1 MNNDKNLK
9 KAIYIRELET
19 YFLEMFSEGLLNG
32 TVHTCVGQELIP
44 VILSNHIKKHD
55 KIFSNH
61 RGHGHYIADGNSAEK
76 LILELMGKSNGISSG
91 IGGSQHISTDSFIS
105 NGIQGGLAP
114 ISVGYSFIQNLNKT
128 KNISICYVGDGTLG
142 EGQFYEALTL
152 AGIFKTP
159 TLFIIENNGYAQ
171 STSNKY
177 TLKGDLRKRIEGFDL
192 KFLNS
197 NIWDIEDL
205 NLKSKQAV
213 EQVRNGIPTVL
224 EINCYRLNSHSK
236 GDDNRKESEIEEY
249 KKKDLINI
257 YIKDNFEWFQE
268 YQKELKQEFS
278 AVVDKAKEEYSKLD
292 MTILENNSVLKSD
305 IKWEGY
311 QFIVNQTNK
320 RLNESIN
327 ASLNFLIEKYKAIL
341 IGEDIIDS
349 TPETPIQYGG
359 AFKVTRGLS
368 EKFPYL
374 VKNTSISEAG
384 ITGFG
389 IGSALCGNP
398 SIVEIMFGDFM
409 TLCVDQLIQ
418 QASKIPS
425 MYGKKIDLPLI
436 IRTPMGGRRGYG
448 PTHSQN
454 IEKLFLFWPNID
466 VIAINCLTNTNLT
479 YENSIINNKTT
490 IIIEDKVSYT
500 QKTLDKAPLGYK
512 ISQSDEIF
520 TTYNLVPEFTDPNA
534 VIIVYG
540 SMLKEVIDV
549 LPDLFDEEIF
559 PQIIS
564 PTRISPLNIN
574 IFKNISFKHSPCIFI
589 EEGSKRSAWSSEV
602 ISSLMEEGKNF
613 NKIIRISNEH
623 IIPCSKEIEDSII
636 PSKFNLIKKIKE
648 KIS

>member
-1 MNNDKNLK
+1 MQNDKNIK
-9 KAIYIRELET
+9 QAIYIRELET
-19 YFLEMFSEGLLNG
+19 FFLEMFSNGLLNG

-44 VILSNHIKKHD
+44 VVISNYLKKND

-61 RGHGHYIADGNSAEK
+61 RGHGHYIADNNSAEM

-91 IGGSQHISTDSFIS
+91 IGGSQHISTETFLS

-128 KNISICYVGDGTLG
+128 KNISVCYVGDGTLG

-152 AGIFKTP
+152 ASIFKTQ

-171 STSNKY
+171 STSNKH
-177 TLKGDLRKRIEGFDL
+177 TLKGNLSKRIEGFGL

-197 NIWDIEDL
+197 NIWDIDDL
-205 NLKSKQAV
+205 NNKSKEAV
-213 EQVRNGIPTVL
+213 ELVRNGFATVL
-224 EINCYRLNSHSK
+224 EVNCYRLNSHSK
-236 GDDNRKESEIEEY
+236 GDDNRRESEIEEY
-249 KKKDLINI
+249 RKKDLINI
-257 YIKDNFEWFQE
+257 YIKNNFDWFQK
-268 YQKELKQEFS
+268 YQKELKQEFRNIVEKS
-278 AVVDKAKEEYSKLD
+278 KKEFND
-292 MTILENNSVLKSD
+292 FDINILENNSVLKSD
-305 IKWEGY
+305 VKWEDY
-311 QFIVNQTNK
+311 KIISNQTNK

-327 ASLNFLIEKYKAIL
+327 SSLNLIIEKYKAIL

-349 TPETPIQYGG
+349 TTETPIQYGG

-368 EKFPYL
+368 KKFPSL

-384 ITGFG
+384 IIGFG

-425 MYGKKIDLPLI
+425 MYGKKIDIPLV

-466 VIAINCLTNTNLT
+466 VIAINCLTNTDLI
-479 YENSIINNKTT
+479 YENSINNNKTT

-500 QKTLDKAPLGYK
+500 YKTLDNAPSGYK
-512 ISQSDEIF
+512 INQSDEIF
-520 TTYNLVPEFTDPNA
+520 TTFNLVPEFTNPNA
-534 VIIVYG
+534 IIIIYG

-549 LPDLFDEEIF
+549 LPELFDEEIF

-564 PTRISPLNIN
+564 PTRLSPLNIN
-574 IFKNISFKHSPCIFI
+574 IFKNVSFRDMPCIFI

-602 ISSLMEEGKNF
+602 ISSLLEEGKDF
-613 NKIIRISNEH
+613 KKIIRISNEH
-623 IIPCSKEIEDSII
+623 IIPCSKEIEDLII
-636 PSKFNLIKKIKE
+636 PSNLNIVKRIKE
-648 KIS
+648 QIS